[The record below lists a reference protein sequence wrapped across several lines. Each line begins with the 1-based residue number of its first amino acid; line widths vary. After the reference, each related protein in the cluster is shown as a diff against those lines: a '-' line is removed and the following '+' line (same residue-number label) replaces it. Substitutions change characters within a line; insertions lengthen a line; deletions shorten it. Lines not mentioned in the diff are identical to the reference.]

1 MAWVVAV
8 AAADTALLWLDRA
21 EGWAL
26 AVYAVATALAMAV
39 SPRRPLAAFLVALT
53 LALQT
58 GGSYALLV
66 CTGYQA
72 GHGISARRDMILAS
86 LASVVHLGVLLTIA
100 QRASLAAEPFVVLAR
115 VVVLTALPV
124 LAGRYLARQ
133 REHQRRERELTAERE
148 RLRERLR
155 IARDMHDSLGHLLG
169 LVSVQAAALEVADLP
184 AEQRG
189 AVRGLAGTA
198 RTAMAELHEVVGA
211 LRHADRPGLTGIDEL
226 VARARAAGLTVTVE
240 RTGSA
245 APFAEPDAG
254 HAAHQ
259 VVQEGLTNAAKHAP
273 GAPIRVSL
281 DWQPDA
287 LLVGVANPASGPAT
301 SAAPGRPGGAGL
313 AGLSER
319 VRAAGGLLRV
329 HAQPYEF
336 RLVAMLPLAQDTVGA
351 PA

>member
-8 AAADTALLWLDRA
+8 AAADTALLWLVGT

-26 AVYAVATALAMAV
+26 AAFAAVTGLAMAV
-39 SPRRPLAAFLVALT
+39 SPRRPLAAFLVALS
-53 LALQT
+53 LAVLT

-72 GHGISARRDMILAS
+72 GHRISWRRDAIVAFV
-86 LASVVHLGVLLTIA
+86 ATVAHLGALLMIA
-100 QRASLAAEPFVVLAR
+100 QRTAFAPDPFVVLAR
-115 VVVLTALPV
+115 AGVLTALPV
-124 LAGRYLARQ
+124 LAGRYLAQQ

-148 RLRERLR
+148 RLHERLR

-169 LVSVQAAALEVADLP
+169 LVSVQAAALEVAALP

-189 AVRGLAGTA
+189 TVRSLASTA

-211 LRHADRPGLTGIDEL
+211 LRHADRPGVEGIDEL
-226 VARARAAGLTVTVE
+226 VARAAAAGLTVTVE
-240 RTGSA
+240 RSGSA
-245 APFAEPDAG
+245 APLAEADAG
-254 HAAHQ
+254 HAAHR

-287 LLVGVANPASGPAT
+287 LLVSVANPAVTRTGRVTSG
-301 SAAPGRPGGAGL
+301 GVGL

-329 HAQPYEF
+329 HAEPYEF
-336 RLVAMLPLAQDTVGA
+336 RLVAMLPLAQGAVGA

>member
-8 AAADTALLWLDRA
+8 AAADTALLWLA
-21 EGWAL
+21 GTEGWVL
-26 AVYAVATALAMAV
+26 AAFAAVTGLAMAV
-39 SPRRPLAAFLVALT
+39 SPRRPLAAFLAALS
-53 LALQT
+53 LAVLT

-72 GHGISARRDMILAS
+72 GRRMSARRETIVAF
-86 LASVVHLGVLLTIA
+86 AATVAHLGAILMIA
-100 QRASLAAEPFVVLAR
+100 QRTALAPEPFVVLAR
-115 VVVLTALPV
+115 AGVLTALPV
-124 LAGRYLARQ
+124 LAGRYLAQQ
-133 REHQRRERELTAERE
+133 REHQRRERELIAE
-148 RLRERLR
+148 RERLR

-169 LVSVQAAALEVADLP
+169 LVSVQAAALEIAALP

-189 AVRGLAGTA
+189 AVRSLAGTA

-211 LRHADRPGLTGIDEL
+211 LRHADRPGVEGIDEL
-226 VARARAAGLTVTVE
+226 VARAAAAGLAVTVE
-240 RTGSA
+240 RSGSA
-245 APFAEPDAG
+245 APLAKPDAG
-254 HAAHQ
+254 HAAHR
-259 VVQEGLTNAAKHAP
+259 VVQEGLTNAARHAP

-287 LLVGVANPASGPAT
+287 LLVSVANPAVTRTGQAT
-301 SAAPGRPGGAGL
+301 PGGAGL

-329 HAQPYEF
+329 HAEPHEF